1 MIENLQSRLKSV
13 ILSIGDIVVDC
24 VNNDIGILVRRTR
37 QFDIML
43 DELYLWEVRWIN
55 KANQNLPMMGAIEEE
70 SLEPTALDVTPSIFP
85 PKTKLARPSLFSK
98 YVFFSLYAIELDLSE
113 LLLLTTSIIFTDK
126 ATCLCLKSSCC
137 KYFSANPI
145 KL

>member
-1 MIENLQSRLKSV
+1 MKENLQFRLKSV
-13 ILSIGDIVVDC
+13 KLSIGDIVVDC

-70 SLEPTALDVTPSIFP
+70 SLKLSIAVG
-85 PKTKLARPSLFSK
+85 TYEWHSINGES
-98 YVFFSLYAIELDLSE
+98 IEL
-113 LLLLTTSIIFTDK
+113 
-126 ATCLCLKSSCC
+126 
-137 KYFSANPI
+137 
-145 KL
+145 